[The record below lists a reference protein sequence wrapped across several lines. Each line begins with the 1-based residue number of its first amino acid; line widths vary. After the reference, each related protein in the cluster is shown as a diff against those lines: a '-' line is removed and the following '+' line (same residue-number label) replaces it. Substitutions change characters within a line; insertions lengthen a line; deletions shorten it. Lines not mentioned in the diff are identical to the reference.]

1 MEQNKEKEIEKPVT
15 VRILELKN
23 DLKAIVIKS
32 KLPPFL
38 LEMILSEYLSGI
50 SAVARQEYAQDQEEW
65 EAQVKSEEGKSD
77 GK

>member
-1 MEQNKEKEIEKPVT
+1 MEQKKEKAFEKPVT
-15 VRILELKN
+15 VRISELKN
-23 DLKAIVIKS
+23 DLQAVVIKS

-50 SAVARQEYAQDQEEW
+50 SAVARREYAQDQAEW
-65 EAQVKSEEGKSD
+65 EKVCKKGEGN